1 MAVIDQTNNQQIIYI
16 LTNEAMPKY
25 IKVGK
30 TRNLEQRIKSLDV
43 TSLPLPFEC
52 FYACEV
58 KNMDQVERKIHEA
71 FDDHRVRK
79 NREFFVL
86 NPERVMAILEL
97 VQIKN
102 VTPDH
107 LILND
112 KNNQDDDIKAL
123 EDAKKRVP
131 IFNFEMV
138 GIKPECILTW
148 YNDNNITCKVLD
160 NRRVE
165 YNGLITSPSAS
176 AQKIKK
182 TSYPLQ
188 GTIYWTYEGET
199 LAERYNRYTTTNE
212 DENLIL

>member
-1 MAVIDQTNNQQIIYI
+1 MTQQIIYI
-16 LTNEAMPKY
+16 LTNEAMPGY
-25 IKVGK
+25 IKIGK
-30 TRNLEQRIKSLDV
+30 TTNLEQRIKSLDN
-43 TSLPLPFEC
+43 TSVALPFEC

-58 KNMDQVERKIHEA
+58 DNMNKVEKKLHEA
-71 FDDHRVRK
+71 FDDNRVRK

-86 NPERVMAILEL
+86 NPERVLAILEL

-102 VTPDH
+102 VTPNH

-112 KNNQDDDIKAL
+112 KNDKDDDIKAL
-123 EDAKKRVP
+123 ESAKKRTP

-138 GIKPECILTW
+138 GILPGSILTW
-148 YNDNNITCKVLD
+148 FDDDKITCKVLD

-165 YNGLITSPSAS
+165 YAGEITSPSAS

-188 GTIYWTYEGET
+188 GTIYWVYEGET
-199 LAERYNRYTTTNE
+199 LAQRYNRYASIEESDQNG
-212 DENLIL
+212 